1 VAHQA
6 EGVPR
11 ATMGAAWAAEKRA
24 EPGSTTGP
32 ARSPA
37 IRSALKNKS
46 GRSAPL
52 QRRGWCA
59 KRARGRVTWRRTVQV
74 AEFARTLDGGGT
86 VPGDGSKVTLGL
98 GRQLRVSAA
107 PLVARRPAG
116 EAPIEERAWVPS
128 CERVRLLRASMGDA
142 RYTAAWLRHREEVVR
157 MARTRKQSNE
167 EDPKDRLLMPTS
179 FKEARQRAE
188 ALGRFAS
195 EGGSSSCDLKP
206 QKILPPTLLKKVPYS
221 SLFTRRSKAPRAASG
236 RARPQDTSSAE
247 SSPPLK
253 KFAKQRLDGDDVKKS
268 AKQCF
273 DSPIV
278 ISASTAPLLA
288 S

>member
-1 VAHQA
+1 M
-6 EGVPR
+6 P
-11 ATMGAAWAAEKRA
+11 
-24 EPGSTTGP
+24 P
-32 ARSPA
+32 
-37 IRSALKNKS
+37 
-46 GRSAPL
+46 
-52 QRRGWCA
+52 QRRTWRGWCA

-157 MARTRKQSNE
+157 TARTRKQSNE
-167 EDPKDRLLMPTS
+167 EDPKDRLLMPTT

-188 ALGRFAS
+188 ALGRLAS

-206 QKILPPTLLKKVPYS
+206 QKILPPTPLKKVPYS
-221 SLFTRRSKAPRAASG
+221 SLFTRRNKAPRAASG
-236 RARPQDTSSAE
+236 KPRPQALKRRLQIVEDTSSADL
-247 SSPPLK
+247 SPPPK
-253 KFAKQRLDGDDVKKS
+253 KFAKQRLDGDDMKKS

-273 DSPIV
+273 DGPIV
-278 ISASTAPLLA
+278 ISASTGPLLA